1 MITLKCSSKTNPKA
15 LCKAIVKNYDETSC
29 VEIEAV
35 GAGAVNQAIKA
46 IAYASVEMKK
56 NKNYKLDCH
65 PTLKAVNGNI
75 VTVLEVI

>member
-15 LCKAIVKNYDETSC
+15 LCKAIVKNYNDMAC

-46 IAYASVEMKK
+46 IAYAS
-56 NKNYKLDCH
+56 NKTEFKLDCR
-65 PTLKAVNGNI
+65 PRLENVDGNI
-75 VTVLEVI
+75 VTVLEVV